1 MDEKPRHWARVSS
14 HFPCIDRKIPLA
26 SPPSKTRY
34 HATLNHMKPAA
45 RPLPR
50 SLRLAVSPSLR
61 LLATFA
67 TLAALATLPLRAAE
81 PTAEQLAF
89 FENKIRPVL
98 VQKCYSCHSAE
109 AKEKGKLKSGL
120 YVDSREGLLYGG
132 ETGPALLPGKPADS
146 LLIKALRHI
155 TEDLAM
161 PPKEKLPD
169 AVIADF
175 EKWITQGAPDP
186 RTGPRPAAAKHEINL
201 ETGRQWWSFK
211 PLQPVAIPVVKNT
224 AAVRNPIDH
233 FILARQEAVGLAL
246 SAPARR
252 ETLIRRASFDLTGL
266 PPTPEQVTAFVT
278 DQSPKAFELLID
290 RLLASTAYGER
301 WARHWLDVVR
311 YAESGGYE
319 FDGFRPG
326 AYHYRDWVIR
336 SFNADLPYDRFLQFQ
351 LAGDKLQPG
360 TFEAA
365 AAVGFIVAGPFP
377 GQTTSKT
384 IEKIRYDQLDDI
396 ISTLGSGVLGLT
408 LGCVRC
414 HDHKYDPL
422 PQKDYYALAA
432 AFARTVQGNETHD
445 PDPDG
450 TRAALAAHAKTHENL
465 LADLRKFATDEF
477 PARFSAWQKNKLP
490 GLTNATAAIADTI
503 DLDLPVEKTP
513 VAPPAS
519 AKSVTTN
526 AAPVPDPRWQYLDI
540 LEATANNSFLNVAA
554 DGLVVHGGRTKAP
567 PVKRRAR
574 VPARAA
580 QEDSFTLT
588 AHTYQS
594 HLTGLRIDAFAE
606 KSLPKGGPGLA
617 GDGSFNLAS
626 FTVTAEPLDSKN
638 TNAPVKL
645 KLKAL
650 EARFE
655 EKAMPASNAVDADA
669 NTSWRAKDN
678 PGKDNAA
685 AFAIDGGFAG
695 FPGGTELTFELHFKN
710 DGFGRFRLALSTA
723 PLPAPVAKSSATK
736 NEKPEKEKP
745 AAPPTASAPIQIST
759 FLIPNSIPVPQH
771 LRELQSMLAAKL
783 IDTRRDDAVR
793 WFSHFDD
800 AAKKVTAALAEH
812 TRQTPR
818 PKLAEVYTAA
828 AGGQEVYLLRR
839 GEVDQKLGK
848 ADPGFLQVLSR
859 PVSTNSSA
867 PSPIRNS
874 SLSTSNPSD
883 PRVALAQWLTDP
895 VHGGGSLVA
904 RVLVNRIWKHHF
916 GRGLVA
922 SPNDFGAKGELP
934 THPELLDY
942 LANELI
948 RNGWQLK
955 PLHRLVMN
963 SATYQQGAG
972 GRGQEPV
979 ISNKLLVISQKT
991 TNATPAAL
999 TTNHLSLI
1007 ANYSSLDP
1015 DNRLLWHRPA
1025 RRLEAE
1031 AIRDSLLAVAG
1042 RLDPK
1047 MFGPSETTAE
1057 STRRSVYLRVK
1068 RSELIPFLTLF
1079 DAPEATASI
1088 GDRGA
1093 TTVPTQ
1099 ALTLLNSPQVRDLAT
1114 RFAQRALT
1122 SAAAP
1127 SSAPSLTTD
1136 NSPPSPISRLFQIAL
1151 SRPPTPTEEQRFTAF
1166 YQSQLT
1172 FLKSDPKPTPAQ
1184 TEKALAETSLALL
1197 CMNEFIYVD

>member
-1 MDEKPRHWARVSS
+1 
-14 HFPCIDRKIPLA
+14 
-26 SPPSKTRY
+26 
-34 HATLNHMKPAA
+34 MKPAA
-45 RPLPR
+45 TLP
-50 SLRLAVSPSLR
+50 
-61 LLATFA
+61 LLAA
-67 TLAALATLPLRAAE
+67 LAALATFPLRAAE

-98 VQKCYSCHSAE
+98 AQKCYSCHSAE

-132 ETGPALLPGKPADS
+132 ESGPALISGKPADS
-146 LLIKALRHI
+146 LLIKALRHV

-161 PPKEKLPD
+161 PPKEKLAD

-186 RTGPRPAAAKHEINL
+186 RTGPRPASAKHEINL
-201 ETGRQWWSFK
+201 DAGRQWWSFK
-211 PLQPVAIPVVKNT
+211 PLQPVAIPTIKNT
-224 AAVRNPIDH
+224 AAARNSIDH
-233 FILARQEAVGLAL
+233 FILARQEAAGVTP
-246 SAPARR
+246 SSPARR

-266 PPTPEQVTAFVT
+266 PPTPEAVAAFVN
-278 DQSPKAFELLID
+278 DKSPKAFELLID
-290 RLLASTAYGER
+290 RLLATTAYGER

-336 SFNADLPYDRFLQFQ
+336 SFNADLPYDRFLQLQ

-360 TFEAA
+360 TYDAA

-396 ISTLGSGVLGLT
+396 VSTLGSGVLGLT
-408 LGCVRC
+408 MGCVRC

-432 AFARTVQGNETHD
+432 AFARTVQGNEMLD
-445 PDPDG
+445 PDPDS
-450 TRAALAAHAKTHENL
+450 TRAALAAHAKTHETL
-465 LADLRKFATDEF
+465 LANVRQFAAAEF
-477 PARFSAWQKNKLP
+477 PARFAAWQKNKLP
-490 GLTNATAAIADTI
+490 ALTNASALFTDAI
-503 DLDLPVEKTP
+503 DLDLPAEKSP

-540 LEATANNSFLNVAA
+540 LEATANNSFLNLAA
-554 DGLVVHGGRTKAP
+554 DGLVIHGGRTKAP

-580 QEDSFTLT
+580 QEDSFSLT

-594 HLTGLRIDAFAE
+594 HLTGFRLDAFAE
-606 KSLPKGGPGLA
+606 KSLPKSGPGLA
-617 GDGSFNLAS
+617 ADGSFNLAD
-626 FTVTAEPLDSKN
+626 FTVTAEPLDKRN

-645 KLKAL
+645 KLKAI
-650 EARFE
+650 ESRFE
-655 EKAMPASNAVDADA
+655 EKTMPASNATDADA
-669 NTSWRAKDN
+669 ATGWRAKDN

-685 AFAIDGGFAG
+685 AFVIDGGFTG

-723 PLPAPVAKSSATK
+723 PLPVPPTAVTSAKQ
-736 NEKPEKEKP
+736 EKPGVSP
-745 AAPPTASAPIQIST
+745 IASAPIPNSS
-759 FLIPNSIPVPQH
+759 FLLPNSIPIPQH
-771 LRELQSMLAAKL
+771 LRELQAMLAGKL
-783 IDTRRDDAVR
+783 IDTQRDDAVR
-793 WFSHFDD
+793 WFSHYDD
-800 AAKKVTAALAEH
+800 AAKKVTAAVAEH

-828 AGGQEVYLLRR
+828 AGGQDVFLLRR

-848 ADPGFLQVLSR
+848 SDPGFLQVLSR
-859 PVSTNSSA
+859 PSTPTA
-867 PSPIRNS
+867 PITPPQPAPAATPA
-874 SLSTSNPSD
+874 STSDS
-883 PRVALAQWLTDP
+883 RVALAQWLTDP

-904 RVLVNRIWKHHF
+904 RVFVNRIWKHHF

-948 RNGWQLK
+948 RNGWQVK
-955 PLHRLVMN
+955 PLHRLIMN
-963 SATYQQGAG
+963 SATYQQGSGVG
-972 GRGQEPV
+972 GQGGV
-979 ISNKLLVISQKT
+979 ISNKLLVISQET
-991 TNATPAAL
+991 TNATPSSL

-1007 ANYSSLDP
+1007 TNYSSLDP
-1015 DNRLLWHRPA
+1015 DNRLLWQRPA

-1031 AIRDSLLAVAG
+1031 AIRDALLAVAG

-1057 STRRSVYLRVK
+1057 STRHSVYLRVK

-1114 RFAQRALT
+1114 RLAQRALAPATVSIPT
-1122 SAAAP
+1122 S
-1127 SSAPSLTTD
+1127 SLASN

-1151 SRPPTPTEEQRFTAF
+1151 SRPPTLTEEKRFTAF
-1166 YQSQLT
+1166 YQSQFTL
-1172 FLKSDPKPTPAQ
+1172 LKADPKPTPAQ

-1197 CMNEFIYVD
+1197 CLNEFIYVD

>member
-1 MDEKPRHWARVSS
+1 
-14 HFPCIDRKIPLA
+14 
-26 SPPSKTRY
+26 
-34 HATLNHMKPAA
+34 MKPAVTL
-45 RPLPR
+45 PL
-50 SLRLAVSPSLR
+50 LAV
-61 LLATFA
+61 
-67 TLAALATLPLRAAE
+67 LAALPLRAAE

-98 VQKCYSCHSAE
+98 AQKCYSCHSAE
-109 AKEKGKLKSGL
+109 AKEKGKLKSAL

-132 ETGPALLPGKPADS
+132 ESGPALLPGKPADS

-161 PPKEKLPD
+161 PPKEKLSD

-186 RTGPRPAAAKHEINL
+186 RTGPRPAAGKHEINL

-211 PLQPVAIPVVKNT
+211 PLQPVSVPTVKNT
-224 AAVRNPIDH
+224 AAARNSIDQ
-233 FILARQEAVGLAL
+233 FILARQEAAGVTP
-246 SAPARR
+246 SSPARR

-266 PPTPEQVTAFVT
+266 PPTPEEVTAFVQ
-278 DQSPKAFELLID
+278 DKSPKAFELLID
-290 RLLASTAYGER
+290 RLLATTAYGER

-336 SFNADLPYDRFLQFQ
+336 SFNADLPYDRFLQLQ

-360 TFEAA
+360 TYEAA
-365 AAVGFIVAGPFP
+365 AAAGFIVAGPFP
-377 GQTTSKT
+377 GQTTAKT

-396 ISTLGSGVLGLT
+396 VSTLGSGVLGLT
-408 LGCVRC
+408 MGCVRC

-432 AFARTVQGNETHD
+432 AFARTVQGNEMLD
-445 PDPDG
+445 PDPEG
-450 TRAALAAHAKTHENL
+450 TRAALAAHAKTHETL
-465 LADLRKFATDEF
+465 VATVRKFAAEEF
-477 PARFSAWQKNKLP
+477 PARFAAWQKNKLP
-490 GLTNATAAIADTI
+490 ALTNTSAAFTDAI

-519 AKSVTTN
+519 AKSVVATN
-526 AAPVPDPRWQYLDI
+526 AAPVPDSRWQYLDI
-540 LEATANNSFLNVAA
+540 IEATANNSALNVAA
-554 DGLVVHGGRTKAP
+554 DGLVIHAGRTKTP

-574 VPARAA
+574 VPVRTAK
-580 QEDSFTLT
+580 EDSFTLT
-588 AHTYQS
+588 AHTYQT
-594 HLTGLRIDAFAE
+594 HLTGFRLDAFAE

-617 GDGSFNLAS
+617 GDGSFTLADLII
-626 FTVTAEPLDSKN
+626 TAEPLDSKN

-645 KLKAL
+645 KLKAI
-650 EARFE
+650 ESRFE
-655 EKAMPASNAVDADA
+655 EKAMSASLAVDADA
-669 NTSWRAKDN
+669 NTGWRAKDN

-685 AFAIDGGFAG
+685 AFVIDGGFTG

-723 PLPAPVAKSSATK
+723 PLPVPPPAVTAAGKD
-736 NEKPEKEKP
+736 KPTAVP
-745 AAPPTASAPIQIST
+745 AASVPIHISSL
-759 FLIPNSIPVPQH
+759 LIPNSVPVPQH

-783 IDTRRDDAVR
+783 IDTQRDDAVR
-793 WFSHFDD
+793 WFSQFDD
-800 AAKKVTAALAEH
+800 AAKKVTAAVAEH

-818 PKLAEVYTAA
+818 PKLSEVYTAA
-828 AGGQEVYLLRR
+828 AGGQDVYLLRR

-859 PVSTNSSA
+859 PTASPLPPSTVQPA
-867 PSPIRNS
+867 P
-874 SLSTSNPSD
+874 D
-883 PRVALAQWLTDP
+883 PRVALAQRLTDP

-955 PLHRLVMN
+955 PLHRLIMN
-963 SATYQQGAG
+963 SATYQQGAD
-972 GRGQEPV
+972 
-979 ISNKLLVISQKT
+979 
-991 TNATPAAL
+991 ATPANL
-999 TTNHLSLI
+999 QRDT
-1007 ANYSSLDP
+1007 
-1015 DNRLLWHRPA
+1015 DNRLLWQRPA

-1031 AIRDSLLAVAG
+1031 AIRDALLAVAG

-1114 RFAQRALT
+1114 RLAQRAL
-1122 SAAAP
+1122 AP
-1127 SSAPSLTTD
+1127 VPASTPVP
-1136 NSPPSPISRLFQIAL
+1136 NSETAIRNSQFAIPHSPIGRLFQIAL

-1166 YQSQLT
+1166 YQGQLT
-1172 FLKSDPKPTPAQ
+1172 LLKADPKPTPAQ
-1184 TEKALAETSLALL
+1184 IEKALAETSLALL

>member
-1 MDEKPRHWARVSS
+1 
-14 HFPCIDRKIPLA
+14 
-26 SPPSKTRY
+26 
-34 HATLNHMKPAA
+34 MKPAVTL
-45 RPLPR
+45 PL
-50 SLRLAVSPSLR
+50 LAV
-61 LLATFA
+61 
-67 TLAALATLPLRAAE
+67 LAALPLRAAE
-81 PTAEQLAF
+81 PTSEQLAF

-98 VQKCYSCHSAE
+98 AQKCYSCHSAE

-161 PPKEKLPD
+161 PPKEKLSD

-211 PLQPVAIPVVKNT
+211 PLQPVAIPTVKNT
-224 AAVRNPIDH
+224 AAARNAIDQ
-233 FILARQEAVGLAL
+233 FILARQEAAGVTP
-246 SAPARR
+246 SSPARR

-266 PPTPEQVTAFVT
+266 PPTPEEVAAFVQ
-278 DQSPKAFELLID
+278 DKSPKAFELLID
-290 RLLASTAYGER
+290 RLLATTAYGER

-336 SFNADLPYDRFLQFQ
+336 SFNADLPYDRFLQLQ

-360 TFEAA
+360 TYEAA

-396 ISTLGSGVLGLT
+396 VSTLGSGVLGLT
-408 LGCVRC
+408 MGCVRC

-445 PDPDG
+445 SDPDG
-450 TRAALAAHAKTHENL
+450 TRAALAAHAKTHESL
-465 LADLRKFATDEF
+465 LANVRKFAAEEF
-477 PARFSAWQKNKLP
+477 PARFAAWQKTKLP
-490 GLTNATAAIADTI
+490 ALTNASATLADTI
-503 DLDLPVEKTP
+503 DLDPPVGKTP

-526 AAPVPDPRWQYLDI
+526 AVPVPDPRWQYLDL
-540 LEATANNSFLNVAA
+540 LEATANNSALNIAA
-554 DGLVVHGGRTKAP
+554 DGLVIHGGRTKTP

-574 VPARAA
+574 VPARAV

-594 HLTGLRIDAFAE
+594 HLTGFRLDAFAE
-606 KSLPKGGPGLA
+606 KSLPKSGPGLA
-617 GDGSFNLAS
+617 ADGSFNLAS
-626 FTVTAEPLDSKN
+626 FTVTAEPLDPKN

-645 KLKAL
+645 KLKAI

-669 NTSWRAKDN
+669 NTGWRAKDN

-685 AFAIDGGFAG
+685 AFVIDGGFAG

-723 PLPAPVAKSSATK
+723 PLPVPPAAATPAKKDKPVAS
-736 NEKPEKEKP
+736 P
-745 AAPPTASAPIQIST
+745 AASVPIQDSA
-759 FLIPNSIPVPQH
+759 FLIPNSLPVPQH
-771 LRELQSMLAAKL
+771 LRELQAMIAAKL
-783 IDTRRDDAVR
+783 IDTQRDDAVR
-793 WFSHFDD
+793 WFSQFDE

-812 TRQTPR
+812 ARQTPR
-818 PKLAEVYTAA
+818 PKLSEVYTAA
-828 AGGQEVYLLRR
+828 AGGQDVYLLRR

-859 PVSTNSSA
+859 PTASTLPPSTVQPA
-867 PSPIRNS
+867 P
-874 SLSTSNPSD
+874 D
-883 PRVALAQWLTDP
+883 PRVALAQRLTDP
-895 VHGGGSLVA
+895 VHGGGSLVV
-904 RVLVNRIWKHHF
+904 RVLVNRLWKHHF

-955 PLHRLVMN
+955 PLHRLIMN
-963 SATYQQGAG
+963 SATYQQGADA
-972 GRGQEPV
+972 
-979 ISNKLLVISQKT
+979 N
-991 TNATPAAL
+991 PANL
-999 TTNHLSLI
+999 QRDT
-1007 ANYSSLDP
+1007 
-1015 DNRLLWHRPA
+1015 DNRLLWQRPA

-1031 AIRDSLLAVAG
+1031 AIRDALLAVAG

-1114 RFAQRALT
+1114 RLAQRALPSVPA
-1122 SAAAP
+1122 SA
-1127 SSAPSLTTD
+1127 SATIP
-1136 NSPPSPISRLFQIAL
+1136 NSQFPIPNSPISRLFQIAL
-1151 SRPPTPTEEQRFTAF
+1151 SRLPSSTEEQRFTAF

-1172 FLKSDPKPTPAQ
+1172 LLKADPKPTTAQ